1 MASSTSTSSAAA
13 PAATSDSPSTC
24 LLPSSNTPRYQVLPS
39 RNAIAYERSLSLSL
53 SSVVCKQ
60 CNAELADDS
69 AKYAISALGSK
80 WHKDCF
86 KYVCM
91 SPFLLAC
98 HPLAR
103 SLTPGSMMLLLR
115 SCCVCSQR
123 LFSFAKF
130 FNRGGY
136 PVCKLCNDKENPECG
151 TTPSTLT
158 GCKLLRL

>member
-24 LLPSSNTPRYQVLPS
+24 LLPSSNTPRYQVLPP

-91 SPFLLAC
+91 CLRPSS
-98 HPLAR
+98 HTTHSLAR
-103 SLTPGSMMLLLR
+103 SHLVR
-115 SCCVCSQR
+115 
-123 LFSFAKF
+123 
-130 FNRGGY
+130 
-136 PVCKLCNDKENPECG
+136 
-151 TTPSTLT
+151 
-158 GCKLLRL
+158 